1 MAQQQQEY
9 HKNTLKTCWYQHA
22 KKKKKNTMPVIKE
35 RLYPSGWASKCP
47 VKII

>member
-22 KKKKKNTMPVIKE
+22 KKKKNTMPVIKE
-35 RLYPSGWASKCP
+35 RLYSSGWASKCP